1 MVVMQVQQQM
11 DASTGYSQCNENL
24 IWVCCRC
31 MLLQVARPLQKH
43 AAFVRLEA
51 SPQVVTHNPASLAGQ
66 QHVFNPHSWDS
77 IPFDIAAAAVAFL
90 PAPQT
95 VISSPHPFAQNHIA
109 SIALLG
115 HNAANGAASSPV

>member
-1 MVVMQVQQQM
+1 
-11 DASTGYSQCNENL
+11 
-24 IWVCCRC
+24 
-31 MLLQVARPLQKH
+31 MLLQVARPRQIL
-43 AAFVRLEA
+43 AASAQPEA
-51 SPQVVTHNPASLAGQ
+51 SPQVATHNPASLAGK
-66 QHVFNPHSWDS
+66 QHLFNPHSWDS